1 MVAAAL
7 ILLCSRP
14 LEVALSGEVPWL
26 FTVPATSIIGRE
38 VMHIFL
44 LPFTCNSFISITN
57 NKIIFCVAFAHWSLM
72 IHFRMFFG
80 VCCKSLWIGVC
91 EELNG
96 SLFLLWLW
104 IMSIIFNHRQLH
116 RWIIDFVIYFIL
128 LCFLT
133 PSTPTCQ

>member
-1 MVAAAL
+1 
-7 ILLCSRP
+7 
-14 LEVALSGEVPWL
+14 
-26 FTVPATSIIGRE
+26 
-38 VMHIFL
+38 
-44 LPFTCNSFISITN
+44 
-57 NKIIFCVAFAHWSLM
+57 
-72 IHFRMFFG
+72 MFFG

-116 RWIIDFVIYFIL
+116 LWIIDFVIYFIL